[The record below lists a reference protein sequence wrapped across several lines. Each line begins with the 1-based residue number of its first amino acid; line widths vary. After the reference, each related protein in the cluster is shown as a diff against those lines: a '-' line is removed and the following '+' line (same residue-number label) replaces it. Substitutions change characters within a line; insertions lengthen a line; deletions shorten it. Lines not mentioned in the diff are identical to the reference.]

1 MNPVRVVVLALVT
14 ILGITGIASLGKMA
28 ESVGAGEL
36 VVCQDP
42 FDGDLTWYT
51 APGVYYQ
58 NFGDCTHYRKSVQ
71 IWFTDKDVQGVDSE
85 SAPLKIRFNDGGHA
99 MIHGSI
105 RSDFP
110 SDTKLLN
117 ELHARYGSQLAV
129 EQQLI
134 GTVVAKSIYM
144 TGPLMSSTESYAER
158 RNDLITYIED
168 QAMLGVYRTQS
179 RDIKT
184 KDPLS
189 GDDKTVKLTEILRG
203 ENGLPL
209 RQEESAVSVFQIRLY
224 NFSPTSI
231 DYDDLVEKQITQ
243 QQGAIMQVQTAMAN
257 AKKAEQDAITAEQ
270 QGRANYQTSKW
281 KQEELNATE
290 IAIAEKNLKVKEL
303 DAQTA
308 AAEKQADILRG
319 QGEGERK
326 RLVMQADGAL
336 DKKLDAWTKAQELW
350 ANAFAKYPGRA
361 VPEVVIGGSGGHQ
374 GTAAQTFMDMLS
386 IKAAR
391 DLALDMTMPQ
401 GAVSKK

>member
-1 MNPVRVVVLALVT
+1 
-14 ILGITGIASLGKMA
+14 
-28 ESVGAGEL
+28 
-36 VVCQDP
+36 
-42 FDGDLTWYT
+42 
-51 APGVYYQ
+51 
-58 NFGDCTHYRKSVQ
+58 
-71 IWFTDKDVQGVDSE
+71 
-85 SAPLKIRFNDGGHA
+85 
-99 MIHGSI
+99 
-105 RSDFP
+105 
-110 SDTKLLN
+110 
-117 ELHARYGSQLAV
+117 
-129 EQQLI
+129 
-134 GTVVAKSIYM
+134 
-144 TGPLMSSTESYAER
+144 
-158 RNDLITYIED
+158 
-168 QAMLGVYRTQS
+168 
-179 RDIKT
+179 
-184 KDPLS
+184 
-189 GDDKTVKLTEILRG
+189 
-203 ENGLPL
+203 
-209 RQEESAVSVFQIRLY
+209 
-224 NFSPTSI
+224 
-231 DYDDLVEKQITQ
+231 
-243 QQGAIMQVQTAMAN
+243 MAN